1 MHLDVLFVVG
11 RGAQEFTARVRQYP
25 TITRVKNSRE
35 VLFPL
40 LFSLSLDNFVL
51 FHRLRGGSFYQ
62 LEISLSNCLTAR
74 LRMHCDMNVAL
85 RIPE

>member
-40 LFSLSLDNFVL
+40 LFLSRQLRILPTLTWWFFSPIGNF
-51 FHRLRGGSFYQ
+51 SFQ
-62 LEISLSNCLTAR
+62 LSNR
-74 LRMHCDMNVAL
+74 SVKNAL
-85 RIPE
+85 